1 MAASPSSKDSVNIAV
16 GEAYELIGAY
26 CKRRE
31 ELILPLVVQA
41 KAKEDVAGREERRAG
56 SIAEKCNNVKKKQ
69 AVAK

>member
-1 MAASPSSKDSVNIAV
+1 MNIAV
-16 GEAYELIGAY
+16 GAAYELIGAY

-56 SIAEKCNNVKKKQ
+56 RTAEKCKKAKTQQ
-69 AVAK
+69 ALAK